1 MNMSQYRGPIRECE
15 SCVASRNAADAPER
29 SCRNCV
35 GRGFV
40 ATCMACDGKGYTT
53 QAVAGSAAGTMNAT
67 CSVCGGHG
75 CLPVDKPEGWV
86 APEPATKKLEAAT
99 A

>member
-1 MNMSQYRGPIRECE
+1 MGLEQYRGPIRECE
-15 SCVASRNAADAPER
+15 ICVASRNAADVPER

-40 ATCMACDGKGYTT
+40 AECMNCSGKGDIS
-53 QAVAGSAAGTMNAT
+53 QPVAGAATGSMNST

-86 APEPATKKLEAAT
+86 SPEPATKKLEAAT

>member
-1 MNMSQYRGPIRECE
+1 MGLEQYRGPIRECE
-15 SCVASRNAADAPER
+15 VCVASRNAADVPER

-40 ATCMACDGKGYTT
+40 ATCMNCNGNGYTT
-53 QAVAGSAAGTMNAT
+53 QSVAGSAAGTMNAT

-75 CLPVDKPEGWV
+75 CLPVNKPEGWV
-86 APEPATKKLEAAT
+86 APESEKKALASA
-99 A
+99 